1 MDQDLK
7 RTDLY
12 LNRELSLLA
21 FNRRV
26 LEQARDPGIPA
37 LERLRF
43 LCIASGNLD
52 EFFEIRVAG
61 LKQHTGLEATQPIGP
76 ECITP
81 LELLRAIGRDAQALV
96 REQYEVLNQT
106 VIPLP
111 LPHGDG
117 SPP

>member
-1 MDQDLK
+1 MDEDLK

-26 LEQARDPGIPA
+26 LEQARDPNMPV

-43 LCIASGNLD
+43 MCIASNNLD

-76 ECITP
+76 EGITP
-81 LELLRAIGRDAQALV
+81 QELLRLIGRDAQALV
-96 REQYEVLNQT
+96 QEQYEVLNRT
-106 VIPLP
+106 VIPL
-111 LPHGDG
+111 LAENGV
-117 SPP
+117 